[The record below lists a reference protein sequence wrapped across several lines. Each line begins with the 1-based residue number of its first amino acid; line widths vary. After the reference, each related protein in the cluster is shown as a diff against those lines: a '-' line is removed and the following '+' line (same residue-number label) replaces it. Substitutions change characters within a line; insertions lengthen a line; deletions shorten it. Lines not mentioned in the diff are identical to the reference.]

1 MSDGNITLCKKDED
15 RLLFH
20 YGNKYYMKV
29 QMFYMKGKKSDENKL

>member
-29 QMFYMKGKKSDENKL
+29 QMKGKKSDENKL